1 MCEHKNLRTVGDRLF
16 CKDCKQELPL
26 EFLLN
31 QCKPEEPAVVA
42 ADAVAIEP
50 AVDVIPTED
59 IIAAV
64 NAEEPAE
71 VIEEVTEEPEEP
83 AEELLEDKIAEEI
96 ENQEEPVQ
104 EAPHGEQETGGN
116 APVSEEPAND
126 TPKKKPAKTGRK
138 TAKKGA

>member
-31 QCKPEEPAVVA
+31 QCKPEEPA
-42 ADAVAIEP
+42 
-50 AVDVIPTED
+50 
-59 IIAAV
+59 
-64 NAEEPAE
+64 AEEPAE
-71 VIEEVTEEPEEP
+71 VTAAEIIAAVNGEEPE
-83 AEELLEDKIAEEI
+83 
-96 ENQEEPVQ
+96 Q
-104 EAPHGEQETGGN
+104 EAPQGEQETGVN

-138 TAKKGA
+138 TAKKGE

>member
-50 AVDVIPTED
+50 AVDVIPAED
-59 IIAAV
+59 IVAAV

-71 VIEEVTEEPEEP
+71 VIEEGNLE
-83 AEELLEDKIAEEI
+83 AEEILEDKIAEEI
-96 ENQEEPVQ
+96 ENQEEPAQ
-104 EAPHGEQETGGN
+104 EAPQGEQETGWN

-138 TAKKGA
+138 TAKKGE

>member
-31 QCKPEEPAVVA
+31 QCKPEEPDVVMA
-42 ADAVAIEP
+42 ADAVVIEP
-50 AVDVIPTED
+50 AVDVIP
-59 IIAAV
+59 
-64 NAEEPAE
+64 AEEPVEPA
-71 VIEEVTEEPEEP
+71 EPEEP
-83 AEELLEDKIAEEI
+83 A
-96 ENQEEPVQ
+96 Q
-104 EAPHGEQETGGN
+104 EAPQEEQDKGGN

>member
-26 EFLLN
+26 EFLTGIKNL
-31 QCKPEEPAVVA
+31 ELRDITPADIVADAPMVVMDEMPVA
-42 ADAVAIEP
+42 AD
-50 AVDVIPTED
+50 IP
-59 IIAAV
+59 
-64 NAEEPAE
+64 
-71 VIEEVTEEPEEP
+71 
-83 AEELLEDKIAEEI
+83 
-96 ENQEEPVQ
+96 Q
-104 EAPHGEQETGGN
+104 EAQQGEQDKGGN

>member
-31 QCKPEEPAVVA
+31 QCKPEEPA
-42 ADAVAIEP
+42 
-50 AVDVIPTED
+50 
-59 IIAAV
+59 
-64 NAEEPAE
+64 E
-71 VIEEVTEEPEEP
+71 VIEEGNLE
-83 AEELLEDKIAEEI
+83 AEEILEDKIAEEI
-96 ENQEEPVQ
+96 ENQEEPAQ
-104 EAPHGEQETGGN
+104 EAPQGEQEIGGN

>member
-50 AVDVIPTED
+50 AVDVIPAED

-64 NAEEPAE
+64 NTEEPAE
-71 VIEEVTEEPEEP
+71 VIEEGNLE
-83 AEELLEDKIAEEI
+83 AEEILEDKIAEEV
-96 ENQEEPVQ
+96 ENQEEPAQ
-104 EAPHGEQETGGN
+104 EAPQSEQETGGN

-126 TPKKKPAKTGRK
+126 KPKKKPAKTGRNQPGGM
-138 TAKKGA
+138 TND

>member
-31 QCKPEEPAVVA
+31 QCKPEEPAEVTA
-42 ADAVAIEP
+42 AE
-50 AVDVIPTED
+50 

-64 NAEEPAE
+64 NG
-71 VIEEVTEEPEEP
+71 EEPEEP
-83 AEELLEDKIAEEI
+83 E
-96 ENQEEPVQ
+96 Q
-104 EAPHGEQETGGN
+104 EAPQCEQETGGN
-116 APVSEEPAND
+116 APVNEEPAND

-138 TAKKGA
+138 TAKKGE

>member
-31 QCKPEEPAVVA
+31 QCKPEEPA
-42 ADAVAIEP
+42 
-50 AVDVIPTED
+50 
-59 IIAAV
+59 
-64 NAEEPAE
+64 AEEPA
-71 VIEEVTEEPEEP
+71 
-83 AEELLEDKIAEEI
+83 
-96 ENQEEPVQ
+96 Q
-104 EAPHGEQETGGN
+104 EAPQDEQETGGN

>member
-31 QCKPEEPAVVA
+31 QCKPEEPA
-42 ADAVAIEP
+42 
-50 AVDVIPTED
+50 
-59 IIAAV
+59 
-64 NAEEPAE
+64 
-71 VIEEVTEEPEEP
+71 
-83 AEELLEDKIAEEI
+83 
-96 ENQEEPVQ
+96 Q
-104 EAPHGEQETGGN
+104 EAPQGEQETGVN

-138 TAKKGA
+138 TAKKGE

>member
-31 QCKPEEPAVVA
+31 QCKPEEPA
-42 ADAVAIEP
+42 
-50 AVDVIPTED
+50 
-59 IIAAV
+59 
-64 NAEEPAE
+64 E
-71 VIEEVTEEPEEP
+71 VIEEGNLE
-83 AEELLEDKIAEEI
+83 AEEILEDKIAEEI
-96 ENQEEPVQ
+96 ENQEEPAQ
-104 EAPHGEQETGGN
+104 EAPQGEQETGGN